1 MEFIKSLFA
10 LISNVENWSVDD
22 VLSATSIVLVIVGG
36 LFAYRQ
42 WKFANTT
49 RRTELINQILEKLRF
64 DKELVTTTYLI
75 DYEDDW
81 YDGNFHDREDD
92 FEYQMDKL
100 MSYLSYICYLQKE
113 RKISAKEF
121 CILKYEI
128 NRACSSH
135 AVQCYLWNLY
145 HFSRQQGT
153 QCSFQYLIDYGLKQK
168 LINKKEFT
176 NSQSTHYIKT
186 LNF

>member
-1 MEFIKSLFA
+1 MYK
-10 LISNVENWSVDD
+10 
-22 VLSATSIVLVIVGG
+22 
-36 LFAYRQ
+36 RQ
-42 WKFANTT
+42 
-49 RRTELINQILEKLRF
+49 
-64 DKELVTTTYLI
+64 VTTTYLI